1 MRCKVPARQVAVRQA
16 GWQRFR
22 VSLNWAARARA
33 TTQSLNCV
41 SGMRASAGI
50 VAGVTVVVVLLS
62 WCQSAPAAEFRDP
75 GPVRALP
82 GPGDDTLLGDVFAY
96 QYVIAVTY
104 GIALVVAVVLLALQ
118 EFLLRCRLNSHP
130 DGQSDAVFRSV
141 IPDETRTRRR
151 T

>member
-1 MRCKVPARQVAVRQA
+1 MPWGGSVGYGDAECGARFQRAKSLYAMQA
-16 GWQRFR
+16 GSDF
-22 VSLNWAARARA
+22 V
-33 TTQSLNCV
+33 
-41 SGMRASAGI
+41 GMRASAGI

-96 QYVIAVTY
+96 QYVIAATY